1 MFVDHFDWEVPLYQ
15 VVDEVLSEDACASL
29 IAKVTAQT
37 WLPATVN
44 GPDGRYLN
52 EKLRDNDLALL
63 QDEDLRQALFA
74 RLEAHLPPRMCG
86 EVLHSLHPS
95 LRVYRYQPG
104 QHFGVHSDQ
113 PYFDA
118 EGRQSRLTLLVYLDA
133 SCVGGQ
139 TAFHEIE
146 RPTGVVITPRVGRAL
161 FFQQNLPHEGM
172 PVISGIKHVLRTDVI
187 YAPE

>member
-44 GPDGRYLN
+44 GPDGRYRN
-52 EKLRDNDLALL
+52 EKIRDNDLALL
-63 QDEDLRQALFA
+63 EDEDLRQALFT
-74 RLEAHLPPRMCG
+74 RLEAHLPPRMFG

-95 LRVYRYQPG
+95 LRVYRYKPG
-104 QHFGVHSDQ
+104 QHFGAHSDQ

-133 SCVGGQ
+133 SCVGGE

-161 FFQQNLPHEGM
+161 FFQQNLLHEGM